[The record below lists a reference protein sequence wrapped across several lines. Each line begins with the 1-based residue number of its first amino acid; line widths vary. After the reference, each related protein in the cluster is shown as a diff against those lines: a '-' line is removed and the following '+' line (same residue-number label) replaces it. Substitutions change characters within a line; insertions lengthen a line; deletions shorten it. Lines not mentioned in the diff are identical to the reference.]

1 VESLQARASA
11 PGITIFEDF
20 QRAGRPMSPQGVA
33 NATLATAAE
42 SLLHERQIHG
52 FPGYFR
58 AKRKAR
64 LLKMA
69 AWYRDRALEIDEP
82 KSKRGRVSVHKKAK
96 RK

>member
-1 VESLQARASA
+1 MRTTDKSRYFRLAMYSYERAS
-11 PGITIFEDF
+11 I
-20 QRAGRPMSPQGVA
+20 
-33 NATLATAAE
+33 ATD
-42 SLLHERQIHG
+42 
-52 FPGYFR
+52 

-82 KSKRGRVSVHKKAK
+82 KSKRGRVNVHKKAK

>member
-1 VESLQARASA
+1 MQLTDKSRYFRVAMYCYKRAS
-11 PGITIFEDF
+11 T
-20 QRAGRPMSPQGVA
+20 
-33 NATLATAAE
+33 ATD
-42 SLLHERQIHG
+42 
-52 FPGYFR
+52 

-82 KSKRGRVSVHKKAK
+82 KSKRGRVSARKKAK